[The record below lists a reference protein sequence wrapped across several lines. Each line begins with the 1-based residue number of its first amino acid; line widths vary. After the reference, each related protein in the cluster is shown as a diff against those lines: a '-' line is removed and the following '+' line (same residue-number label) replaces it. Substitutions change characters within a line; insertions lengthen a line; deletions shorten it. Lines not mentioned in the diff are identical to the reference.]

1 MTLPVDTLFRRLTRA
16 ALLPALLVVAASGL
30 FDYFNARNMAQQ
42 AQDGQLL
49 RTAIALATRMSP
61 DEEGESR
68 AELVRHLDPE
78 DAAMLR
84 ADQEDEIHFLVLD
97 RAGELL
103 VGDALLL
110 PFARTLVPAAVEQAV
125 FRDIQLEGAAVRAID
140 FTHQAR
146 GATLRVLVTETQRK
160 RLAAARQILF
170 HALWPNLLL
179 LLAMTWLLQRGIRQA
194 LAPLKAMGQ
203 AIDRREA
210 HDLTPIPADQ
220 VADEIR
226 PLVTA
231 MNGMLE
237 RVARTSAE
245 QQVFLSGAA
254 HQLRTPL
261 AGIQAQLELAAR
273 DAAPAGRERL
283 DRIHEA
289 IDKLAHCTQQMLAL
303 ARSSVQASSVH
314 DLAQIDLLDLL
325 EEAASTWLDVAL
337 RRRIELEFE
346 LQPASCLGSRWMLQE
361 LLGNLIDNAIK
372 HSPAGAHVTVRCGLD
387 WQQRP
392 FLEVEDQGP
401 GIPAVDRDKVFEPFF
416 RSSLATSSGSGLG
429 LAIVREVAN
438 RHQASVSLL
447 ETPTQRGTRVRVTF
461 AAHSRIL
468 CAGKPAQTSPR
479 SESSAL
485 R

>member
-1 MTLPVDTLFRRLTRA
+1 MTRPVDTLFRRLTRA
-16 ALLPALLVVAASGL
+16 ALLPALLVVATSGL
-30 FDYFNARNMAQQ
+30 FDYFNARHMAQQ
-42 AQDGQLL
+42 GQDSQLL

-68 AELVRHLDPE
+68 ADLVRHLDPE

-84 ADQEDEIHFLVLD
+84 ADQDDEIHFLVLD
-97 RAGELL
+97 HAGELL
-103 VGDALLL
+103 VGDAQLL
-110 PFARTLVPAAVEQAV
+110 PLARSRLPASAEQAV
-125 FRDIQLEGAAVRAID
+125 FSDGELDGAPVRAID

-146 GATLRVLVTETQRK
+146 GATLRVLVTETQHK
-160 RLAAARQILF
+160 LAVAARQILF

-179 LLAMTWLLQRGIRQA
+179 LLVMSGLLWRGTQQA
-194 LAPLKAMGQ
+194 LAPLKVMGQ

-210 HDLTPIPADQ
+210 HDLTPIPGHQ
-220 VADEIR
+220 VPGEIL
-226 PLVTA
+226 PLVAA

-237 RVARTSAE
+237 RVAKTSAE

-261 AGIQAQLELAAR
+261 AGIQTQLELAGR
-273 DAAPAGRERL
+273 DATPVVRERL
-283 DRIHEA
+283 DRIHGA

-303 ARSSVQASSVH
+303 ARSSVQASSAH
-314 DLAQIDLLDLL
+314 DPAPIDLVDLL

-337 RRRIELEFE
+337 RRPAELEFE
-346 LQPASCLGSRWMLQE
+346 IQPASCLGSRWMLQE

-372 HSPAGAHVTVRCGLD
+372 HSPAGARVTVRCGLD
-387 WQQRP
+387 PQRRP

-401 GIPAVDRDKVFEPFF
+401 GIPAAERDQIFEPFF

-447 ETPTQRGTRVRVTF
+447 EASAQRGTRVRVTF
-461 AAHSRIL
+461 AVGL
-468 CAGKPAQTSPR
+468 QTSPC

-485 R
+485 T

>member
-1 MTLPVDTLFRRLTRA
+1 MTRPVDTLLRRLTRA

-30 FDYFNARNMAQQ
+30 FDYFSARQMAQQ

-68 AELVRHLDPE
+68 ADLVLHLDPE

-97 RAGELL
+97 GAGERL
-103 VGDALLL
+103 VGDAPLL
-110 PFARTLVPAAVEQAV
+110 PLARTWVPAAVEQAA
-125 FRDIQLEGAAVRAID
+125 FHDSQLDGAAVRAID

-160 RLAAARQILF
+160 RVAAARQILF

-179 LLAMTWLLQRGIRQA
+179 LLVMAWLLQRSIRQA
-194 LAPLKAMGQ
+194 LAPLHAMGQ
-203 AIDRREA
+203 AIDRRET
-210 HDLTPIPADQ
+210 HDLTPIPVNQ
-220 VADEIR
+220 VAGEIL

-237 RVARTSAE
+237 RIASTSAE
-245 QQVFLSGAA
+245 QQVFLSAAA

-273 DAAPAGRERL
+273 DAAPVVRERL
-283 DRIHEA
+283 DRMHGA

-303 ARSSVQASSVH
+303 ARSSAQAGIAH
-314 DLAQIDLLDLL
+314 DQQLIDLVDLL
-325 EEAASTWLDVAL
+325 EEAASSWLDVAL
-337 RRRIELEFE
+337 RWQTELEFE
-346 LQPASCLGSRWMLQE
+346 IQPASCLGSRWMLQE

-387 WQQRP
+387 LQQRP

-401 GIPAVDRDKVFEPFF
+401 GIPVADRDKVFEPFF

-438 RHQASVSLL
+438 RHQACVSLL
-447 ETPTQRGTRVRVTF
+447 QTPGQQGTRVRVTF
-461 AAHSRIL
+461 AAHSPMT
-468 CAGKPAQTSPR
+468 GG
-479 SESSAL
+479 
-485 R
+485 

>member
-1 MTLPVDTLFRRLTRA
+1 MALAADTLFRRLTRA

-30 FDYFNARNMAQQ
+30 FDYFNARHMAQQ
-42 AQDGQLL
+42 AQDSQLL

-68 AELVRHLDPE
+68 ADLVLHLDPE

-84 ADQEDEIHFLVLD
+84 ADQDDEIHFLVLD

-103 VGDALLL
+103 VGDAQLL
-110 PFARTLVPAAVEQAV
+110 PLARTLVPAALEQAV
-125 FRDIQLEGAAVRAID
+125 FSDGQLDGTAVRVID

-160 RLAAARQILF
+160 RAAAARQILF

-179 LLAMTWLLQRGIRQA
+179 LLVMSWLLWRGTRQA
-194 LAPLKAMGQ
+194 LAPLQAMGQ

-210 HDLTPIPADQ
+210 HDLTPIPVHQ
-220 VADEIR
+220 VPGEIL

-237 RVARTSAE
+237 RVARASAE

-261 AGIQAQLELAAR
+261 AGIQTQLELAAR
-273 DAAPAGRERL
+273 EAEPVVRERL
-283 DRIHEA
+283 DRIHGA
-289 IDKLAHCTQQMLAL
+289 VDKLTHCTQQMLAL
-303 ARSSVQASSVH
+303 ARSSAQASSVH
-314 DLAQIDLLDLL
+314 DQAPIDLADLL

-337 RRRIELEFE
+337 RRQTELEFE
-346 LQPASCLGSRWMLQE
+346 IQPASCLGSRWMLQE

-372 HSPAGAHVTVRCGLD
+372 HSPAGAQVTVRCGLD
-387 WQQRP
+387 SKQRP

-401 GIPAVDRDKVFEPFF
+401 GIPVAERDQIFEPFF

-447 ETPTQRGTRVRVTF
+447 ETPAQRGTRVRITF
-461 AAHSRIL
+461 AAGL
-468 CAGKPAQTSPR
+468 QTSPS

-485 R
+485 A